1 MKNFKLK
8 LQAAGVTGLVLGL
21 VVACGGGGGANLA
34 GIDRLGVSTGTITG
48 FGSVFVNG
56 VEYSTTGTAFDIDD
70 APGSQSDLQVGQQ
83 VTVQWSSVD
92 EGVTRRAVEVFYDD
106 SVEGPITAGSI
117 DPLTQSFVVLGQ
129 TVLVDADTSFA
140 SPLIDLDSLAD
151 GNVVEVSGLLQQN
164 VLVDGVLVNVVVR
177 ATRIERKVP
186 GGEIEIRGTV
196 SNPTVNTF
204 VINGQVVLTTINTI
218 IDAPSGVINNGD
230 FVEVKGTVVNGA
242 GQLVATR
249 VELEDGEDR
258 IGEDGDEAEVEGYV
272 TLFTSASSF
281 SVSGVP
287 VQSSVAATGGT
298 VALGAK
304 VRVEGE
310 FNASGAIV
318 ASEVQV
324 RTGADGPDEDTR
336 IAARVDTV
344 TPNAG
349 NPKVGQFVVLG
360 VTILVDANTRL
371 EDQSDDEVRDFSL
384 ADLQA
389 GVDYVEVRGIPQGP
403 NTVLATLLERQD
415 AEETQGLLRGSLGA
429 RNDPDF
435 TILGVLVE
443 TDDFTTFFD
452 ADENEIAAAAFFA
465 GAVTTGAEVKVKFLL
480 NIAPGASTP
489 VLAEEVEIED

>member
-1 MKNFKLK
+1 MKNFKRK
-8 LQAAGVTGLVLGL
+8 LRAAGVTGLVLGL

-56 VEYSTTGTAFDIDD
+56 VEYSTTGATFSIDD
-70 APGSQSDLQVGQQ
+70 APGSQSALQVGQQ

-92 EGVTRRAVEVFYDD
+92 EGVTRRAVAVFYDD

-117 DPLTQSFVVLGQ
+117 DPVTQSFVVLGQ

-140 SPLIDLDSLAD
+140 SPLFDLDSLAD
-151 GNVVEVSGLLQQN
+151 GNVVEVSGLLAN
-164 VLVDGVLVNVVVR
+164 SVGGVVVR
-177 ATRIERKVP
+177 ATRIERKVA

-196 SNPTVNTF
+196 SNRTVSTF
-204 VINGQVVLTTINTI
+204 AINGQVVLTTGAAIAT
-218 IDAPSGVINNGD
+218 PSGFVNDGD
-230 FVEVKGTVVNGA
+230 FVEAKGTVVNG

-258 IGEDGDEAEVEGYV
+258 IGGDGDEAEVEGYV

-281 SVSGVP
+281 SVSGIP
-287 VQSSVAATGGT
+287 VQSSVTVTGGT

-304 VRVEGE
+304 VRVKGE
-310 FNASGAIV
+310 FNAAGAIV
-318 ASEVQV
+318 ASEVEV
-324 RTGADGPDEDTR
+324 RAGASGSPVDTR
-336 IAARVDTV
+336 ISALVDSVNVAA
-344 TPNAG
+344 
-349 NPKVGQFVVLG
+349 GQLVLLG
-360 VTILVDANTRL
+360 VTIQTDANTRF
-371 EDQSDDEVRDFSL
+371 EDQSNDGVRSFSL
-384 ADLQA
+384 ADVRA
-389 GVDYVEVRGIPQGP
+389 GGNPDFVEVRGVAQENGTI
-403 NTVLATLLERQD
+403 LATLLQRQEPD
-415 AEETQGLLRGSLGA
+415 SQGELRGSLGP

-465 GAVTTGAEVKVKFLL
+465 GAVATGAEVKVSFTL
-480 NIAPGASTP
+480 NPPGASTP
-489 VLAEEVEIED
+489 VLADEVEIED